1 MSDTVIHLPQT
12 DATGL
17 SENWLFKHCGERHW
31 DYLCAA
37 LGVSGVNSQAMRDDA
52 GKRLYPTFVA
62 IRGRYAT
69 PLSMVQMDQHFQ
81 TTVALTHF
89 GRAFFHSTVTF
100 GNEKTRFELEML
112 TTFVA
117 RNKDGLNDLHQSLPS
132 ANLVY
137 NSRPSNS
144 PPPLLKLS
152 QALRHRE
159 VKEYDFLG
167 SHFSPADPGL
177 GLQMSFEPSPYTD
190 YNGAGL
196 LYFAAYPTIADTIER
211 RLIGDHHLADPTR
224 DWAVQSSS
232 IARDVFYYRN
242 LDLGKNLVATLKR
255 FDRVGETIILHTLL
269 MNEVDGAP
277 LAEIITAKRLLGES
291 TRYRE
296 DSFSDAPAV
305 KQAVAD
311 KQRS

>member
-17 SENWLFKHCGERHW
+17 SENWLFKHCGEMHW

-37 LGVSGVNSQAMRDDA
+37 MGVSGVNAQEMRDDA

-62 IRGRYAT
+62 IKGRYAT

-81 TTVALTHF
+81 TTVELNHF
-89 GRAFFHSTVTF
+89 GRAFFHSTVAF
-100 GNEKTRFELEML
+100 GNEEMRFELEML
-112 TTFVA
+112 TTFAA
-117 RNKDGLNDLHQSLPS
+117 RNKNELNDLHQSLPA

-137 NSRPSNS
+137 KSRPLKSR
-144 PPPLLKLS
+144 PPILKLS
-152 QALRHRE
+152 QALRHGE
-159 VKEYDFLG
+159 ATEYDFLG
-167 SHFSPADPGL
+167 YHFAVSENAL

-211 RLIGDHHLADPTR
+211 RLIGKHHLADTTR
-224 DWAVQSSS
+224 DWAAQSST

-242 LDLGKNLVATLKR
+242 LDLGKALIATLKR
-255 FDRVGETIILHTLL
+255 FDRVGENVILDTLL
-269 MNEVDGAP
+269 TDEVDGTP
-277 LAEIITAKRLLGES
+277 LAEIITAKRLLDGS
-291 TRYRE
+291 TGV
-296 DSFSDAPAV
+296 S
-305 KQAVAD
+305 
-311 KQRS
+311 